1 MGKACYLLKWAEHPV
16 NQCFELMQGFQT
28 MKGRKTVLL
37 FNALAVK
44 NNVTDKG
51 GSTLRVFFCAT

>member
-1 MGKACYLLKWAEHPV
+1 M